1 MKILVKSLKS
11 LNYKIATAES
21 CTGGLVAKMITD
33 VSGSSA
39 VFEYGVVT
47 YSNRAKTDLL
57 GVSESTL
64 ATFGAVSEETAKEMA
79 LGALKL
85 SGADIALSVTGVAG
99 PEPSE
104 GKPVG
109 TVCIGVATRDKVL
122 AKTFVF
128 GGKRGD
134 VRRQS
139 AKIALNMALWALGE
153 TAKKQKRKPFP
164 MVKRWFLE
172 TFEEFNVE
180 KAKQEISK
188 KLIDTAKSTN
198 HAIAQ

>member
-57 GVSESTL
+57 GVSETTL

-109 TVCIGVATRDKVL
+109 TVCIGVATKDKVL

-128 GGKRGD
+128 GGKRSD

-153 TAKKQKRKPFP
+153 TAKKQK
-164 MVKRWFLE
+164 LS
-172 TFEEFNVE
+172 E
-180 KAKQEISK
+180 KAMDAMK
-188 KLIDTAKSTN
+188 KITN
-198 HAIAQ
+198 KIKKK

>member
-57 GVSESTL
+57 GVSETTL

-85 SGADIALSVTGVAG
+85 SGADIAVSVTGIAG
-99 PEPSE
+99 PGGGSTE
-104 GKPVG
+104 KPVG
-109 TVCIGVATRDKVL
+109 LVYIGVDSPWHSEV
-122 AKTFVF
+122 
-128 GGKRGD
+128 
-134 VRRQS
+134 
-139 AKIALNMALWALGE
+139 
-153 TAKKQKRKPFP
+153 
-164 MVKRWFLE
+164 
-172 TFEEFNVE
+172 
-180 KAKQEISK
+180 K
-188 KLIDTAKSTN
+188 KLNLNRGYAQQREHIRWVAASHALDLLRRTA
-198 HAIAQ
+198 QMR

>member
-1 MKILVKSLKS
+1 MKILVESLKS

-33 VSGSSA
+33 VSGASG

-47 YSNRAKTDLL
+47 YSNKAKTELL

-64 ATFGAVSEETAKEMA
+64 ETHGAVSEETAKEMA
-79 LGALKL
+79 AGVLKL
-85 SGADIALSVTGVAG
+85 SGADVAVSVTGVAG

-109 TVCIGVATRDKVL
+109 TVCIGVATNEKVL

-134 VRRQS
+134 IRRQS
-139 AKIALNMALWALGE
+139 AKIALNIALLAIGE
-153 TAKKQKRKPFP
+153 RAKKQK
-164 MVKRWFLE
+164 L
-172 TFEEFNVE
+172 TE
-180 KAKQEISK
+180 KAKDAIK
-188 KLIDTAKSTN
+188 KITN
-198 HAIAQ
+198 KIKKK